1 MLIENMIVFKGFND
15 VSTKI
20 FVFKT
25 FNGSILADL
34 GLELV
39 YFVIGEICQE
49 FNIKFVD
56 FDISPLSLHQ
66 NHNKSDAWS
75 TWTII

>member
-15 VSTKI
+15 ISAKI
-20 FVFKT
+20 FVFKA
-25 FNGSILADL
+25 FNKSIFANLRL
-34 GLELV
+34 KLV
-39 YFVIGEICQE
+39 YFAIGEIRQE
-49 FNIKFVD
+49 FDIKFVD

-75 TWTII
+75 TRTII